1 MASLTTVC
9 EASGF
14 SQKLH
19 DTLPESRS
27 SANRRMLGYP
37 VGRQLRDI
45 LPALLLSLAM
55 AALVY
60 PITLLGLGDLVTL
73 VLMVL
78 GGAAFYAGVSA
89 LLKLESFRFLLD
101 VIRKLLH
108 RGGAEEGEAHAG

>member
-1 MASLTTVC
+1 MLPFGVLAVALSVLISGVASLIIN
-9 EASGF
+9 AW
-14 SQKLH
+14 
-19 DTLPESRS
+19 P
-27 SANRRMLGYP
+27 NRRMLGYP

-101 VIRKLLH
+101 VIRNLLH
-108 RGGAEEGEAHAG
+108 RGGTEEGGAHAG